1 MGTGHADYNTPQR
14 PPRLLV
20 RPPVSSWPAGTV
32 STAARNLDQVL
43 AQELQD
49 FLRELVSIAAAASLP
64 YFRQTVA
71 IDNKNADGFDPVTV
85 ADRETE
91 DALRR
96 AIERRFPEHGIIGEE
111 RPPHR
116 PDARYQW
123 VIDPIDG
130 TRAFI
135 CGLPT
140 WATLVGVCDGGVPAF
155 GLMSQPVVGE
165 YFIGGGGTSINTYRD
180 RETVLATSEVV
191 ELAQSSLFATSPTMF
206 AEREAANRFG
216 ALSAHV
222 RLTRYGV
229 DSYAYCLLAAGHVE
243 LVAEAG
249 LGFYDIA
256 ALIPIIEAAGGTV
269 TDWAGQ
275 PVRGGGTVVAAAN
288 PALHA
293 RALELLAG

>member
-1 MGTGHADYNTPQR
+1 
-14 PPRLLV
+14 
-20 RPPVSSWPAGTV
+20 
-32 STAARNLDQVL
+32 LDQAL

-49 FLRELVSIAAAASLP
+49 FLRELVAIAAAAALP

-71 IDNKNADGFDPVTV
+71 IDNKDASGFDPVTA

-96 AIERRFPEHGIIGEE
+96 AIEQRFPEHGIIGEE
-111 RPPHR
+111 RSPR
-116 PDARYQW
+116 QPDARYQW

-140 WATLVGVCDGGVPAF
+140 WATLVGLCDGGVPVL

-165 YFIGGGGTSINTYRD
+165 YFIGGGGESINGYRD
-180 RETVLATSEVV
+180 REAVLSTSAIA
-191 ELAQSSLFATSPTMF
+191 ELAQSSLFATSPDMF
-206 AEREAANRFG
+206 ASGDEAGRFD
-216 ALSAHV
+216 ALSERV

-256 ALIPIIEAAGGTV
+256 ALIPIIEAAGGIV
-269 TDWAGQ
+269 SDWHGR

-288 PALHA
+288 AALHA
-293 RALELLAG
+293 SALRMLDA

>member
-96 AIERRFPEHGIIGEE
+96 AIERRFPERATNGLSTQST
-111 RPPHR
+111 
-116 PDARYQW
+116 ARVHSSADCQPGPRSS
-123 VIDPIDG
+123 V
-130 TRAFI
+130 
-135 CGLPT
+135 C
-140 WATLVGVCDGGVPAF
+140 AT
-155 GLMSQPVVGE
+155 
-165 YFIGGGGTSINTYRD
+165 
-180 RETVLATSEVV
+180 
-191 ELAQSSLFATSPTMF
+191 
-206 AEREAANRFG
+206 AACRHSG
-216 ALSAHV
+216 
-222 RLTRYGV
+222 
-229 DSYAYCLLAAGHVE
+229 
-243 LVAEAG
+243 
-249 LGFYDIA
+249 
-256 ALIPIIEAAGGTV
+256 
-269 TDWAGQ
+269 
-275 PVRGGGTVVAAAN
+275 
-288 PALHA
+288 
-293 RALELLAG
+293 

>member
-1 MGTGHADYNTPQR
+1 M
-14 PPRLLV
+14 
-20 RPPVSSWPAGTV
+20 
-32 STAARNLDQVL
+32 
-43 AQELQD
+43 
-49 FLRELVSIAAAASLP
+49 RELVAVAAAAAVP

-71 IDNKNADGFDPVTV
+71 VDNKDEGGFDPVTA

-140 WATLVGVCDGGVPAF
+140 WATLVGLCDGGVPVF

-165 YFIGGGGTSINTYRD
+165 YFIGGGGSSINGYRD
-180 RETVLATSEVV
+180 REMPLSTSGVV
-191 ELAQSSLFATSPTMF
+191 DLAQASLFATSPDMF
-206 AEREAANRFG
+206 GAGDEAARFK
-216 ALSAHV
+216 ALSAQT

-249 LGFYDIA
+249 LGFYDVA
-256 ALIPIIEAAGGTV
+256 ALIPIIEAAGGIV
-269 TDWAGQ
+269 TDWAGR

-288 PALHA
+288 AALHK
-293 RALELLAG
+293 RALQLLHT

>member
-1 MGTGHADYNTPQR
+1 M
-14 PPRLLV
+14 
-20 RPPVSSWPAGTV
+20 
-32 STAARNLDQVL
+32 DQAL

-49 FLRELVSIAAAASLP
+49 FLRELVAVAAAAALP
-64 YFRQTVA
+64 YFRQSVTV
-71 IDNKNADGFDPVTV
+71 DNKEAGGFDPVTV

-96 AIERRFPEHGIIGEE
+96 AIEQRFPEHGITGEE
-111 RPPHR
+111 RPPER

-140 WATLVGVCDGGVPAF
+140 WATLVGLCDNGVPVM

-165 YFIGGGGTSINTYRD
+165 YFIGGGSSAINSYRD
-180 RETVLATSEVV
+180 REIPLSTSAVV
-191 ELAQSSLFATSPTMF
+191 DVAQSSLFATSPGMF
-206 AEREAANRFG
+206 ATGDEAARFN
-216 ALSAHV
+216 ALSAQAQ
-222 RLTRYGV
+222 LTRYGV

-249 LGFYDIA
+249 LGFYDVA
-256 ALIPIIEAAGGTV
+256 ALIPIIEAAGGIV
-269 TDWAGQ
+269 TDWTGQ

-288 PALHA
+288 SALHG
-293 RALELLAG
+293 RALQVLRG